1 MRRTGRTLLS
11 TCLGLS
17 LATILGAC
25 QLGGQAPSASE
36 KATPAAAASP
46 DNLTAADWKPVGDAL
61 APGTLMPGG
70 VYRIGMPRSD
80 LEVTLNGVVLQPGF
94 ALGSYAAFVR
104 HGSQAMAMGD
114 LVLLE
119 DEVGGVAA
127 KLLQAGI
134 EVTAIH
140 NHLVSE
146 TPHVLYV
153 HFLAQGAAVK
163 IAEQLRSAL
172 AGSGTPFGA
181 PSSAA
186 PHAATI
192 DGPAIDQ
199 VLGHQGKVSG
209 SIYQVSVGRAQ
220 PVTLGGVI
228 LPPATGVTT
237 AINIEA
243 IPDGQAAT
251 TGDFALTPDE
261 VDGVIGALRANGIEV
276 TAVHSHMLM
285 DAPHLLYVHWFGH
298 GDAMT
303 LARGLRAALDKT
315 NSAR

>member
-1 MRRTGRTLLS
+1 LR

-17 LATILGAC
+17 LAAVIGAC
-25 QLGGQAPSASE
+25 QVGGESPGAAE
-36 KATPAAAASP
+36 TAKPAAAATP
-46 DNLTAADWKPVGDAL
+46 DNLTAADWKPVGDTL

-70 VYRIGMPRSD
+70 VFRVGMPRTD
-80 LEVTLNGVVLQPGF
+80 LKVTLGGVALQPGF

-127 KLLQAGI
+127 KLLQSGI
-134 EVTAIH
+134 QVTAIH
-140 NHLVSE
+140 NHLVGE
-146 TPHVLYV
+146 TPHVLYL
-153 HFLAQGAAVK
+153 HFLAQGDAVK
-163 IAEQLRSAL
+163 IAQQLRAAL
-172 AGSGTPFGA
+172 SGTGTPFGA
-181 PSSAA
+181 PGAAA
-186 PHAATI
+186 PPTTAL
-192 DGPAIDQ
+192 DGPALDQ

-209 SIYQVSVGRAQ
+209 SVYQVSVGRAQ
-220 PVTLGGVI
+220 PVTLDGVV

-237 AINIEA
+237 AINVEA
-243 IPDGQAAT
+243 TPDGQAAT

-261 VDGVIGALRANGIEV
+261 VEGVIGALRDGGIEV

-315 NSAR
+315 ASAK